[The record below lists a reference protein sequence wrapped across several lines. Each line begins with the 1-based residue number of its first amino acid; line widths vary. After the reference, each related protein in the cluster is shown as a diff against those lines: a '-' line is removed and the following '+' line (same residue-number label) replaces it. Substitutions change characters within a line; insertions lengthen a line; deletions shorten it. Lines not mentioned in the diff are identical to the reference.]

1 MAKKRKVVSAVF
13 NAEDAEYIEKIK
25 DDLLWHTGKKYTNN
39 EFVKLLLQFYMENM
53 DVTYF
58 PAAEK
63 KKRGAPKKP
72 KKRGRPKDKGR

>member
-13 NAEDAEYIEKIK
+13 NAEDAEYIEMIK
-25 DDLLWHTGKKYTNN
+25 DNLLWHTGKKYNDN
-39 EFVKLLLQFYMENM
+39 QLIKLLLEFYMERM

-58 PAAEK
+58 PATEK

-72 KKRGRPKDKGR
+72 KKRGRPKR